1 MATTNSK
8 SNGTN
13 LVGAVFTLSAFC
25 AVHGTASVMKNRNS
39 DRMVINFEDGT
50 QALISHKIEDALDE
64 LGKAGKPK
72 QIDLSLLRIQA
83 YEVPKEGDKP
93 AKSGYSAYYTALEE
107 VNDVLL

>member
-13 LVGAVFTLSAFC
+13 LVGAVFTLSAFT
-25 AVHGTASVMKNRNS
+25 AVHGTPSIMKNRNS
-39 DRMVINFEDGT
+39 DRKVINFEDGT
-50 QALISHKIEDALDE
+50 QALISHGIEDALDK
-64 LGKAGKPK
+64 LAADGQPK
-72 QIDLSLLRIQA
+72 QIDRSLLRIQA
-83 YEVPKEGDKP
+83 YEVPAEGNEP